1 MTKLQKIKEQFKELK
16 SYVAMMQESI
26 EEKNL
31 DDLNLD
37 ARYVKDSARKMHDI
51 IEDSIEED
59 DSYIDY
65 RFRWKK
71 D

>member
-1 MTKLQKIKEQFKELK
+1 MTKLQKIKEQFKELE
-16 SYVAMMQESI
+16 SFVAMMQESI
-26 EEKNL
+26 EEQNL

-51 IEDSIEED
+51 IEESIEED
-59 DSYIDY
+59 VSYIDY